1 MLSIRN
7 AHVFVQ
13 NIDKNDLIKVDYSRQ
28 LIFVTSMYISNK
40 TMSLL
45 FSEITLNTNYPY
57 VCIEL
62 V

>member
-28 LIFVTSMYISNK
+28 LIFVTSMYIYNK
-40 TMSLL
+40 TMSFC
-45 FSEITLNTNYPY
+45 FSEIKLKTNFPY